1 MDVKTS
7 FIGFVGGFLVF
18 YRCFC
23 KIGKASNR
31 RKEEVAF
38 LSFNKDE
45 VATISLILLWCR
57 EIICPVGKTLMT
69 FLQKLK

>member
-1 MDVKTS
+1 MGMNTNFV
-7 FIGFVGGFLVF
+7 GFVGGFLVF
-18 YRCFC
+18 YRCFY

-38 LSFNKDE
+38 LRFNKDE
-45 VATISLILLWCR
+45 VATIHLILLWCR
-57 EIICPVGKTLMT
+57 EVICPIGKTLKT

>member
-1 MDVKTS
+1 MDVNIN

-23 KIGKASNR
+23 KIGKTSNR

-38 LSFNKDE
+38 LRFDKGE
-45 VATISLILLWCR
+45 VVNIFLILLWCR
-57 EIICPVGKTLMT
+57 EIICPIGKTLST